1 MRLEVHRR
9 LRELA
14 AAQGL
19 EHGKL
24 VQKLLALAFLEAGAV
39 RVTDRSTQGIDL
51 EVTLADGRRVALEV
65 KTTQGET
72 LSLGEK
78 DLEGLRARLGEGFVP
93 YVAILGPHLLDD
105 WIFARF
111 TDGEIRPRQA
121 YPPLL
126 LRALRDRS
134 LEQVVAK
141 TFPAAVIA
149 HGAAAASGGQG
160 ALSALLR
167 THKAFALA

>member
-1 MRLEVHRR
+1 VRLEVHRR

-126 LRALRDRS
+126 LRAAGPFPRAGGR
-134 LEQVVAK
+134 EA
-141 TFPAAVIA
+141 FPAAVIA

-160 ALSALLR
+160 P
-167 THKAFALA
+167 